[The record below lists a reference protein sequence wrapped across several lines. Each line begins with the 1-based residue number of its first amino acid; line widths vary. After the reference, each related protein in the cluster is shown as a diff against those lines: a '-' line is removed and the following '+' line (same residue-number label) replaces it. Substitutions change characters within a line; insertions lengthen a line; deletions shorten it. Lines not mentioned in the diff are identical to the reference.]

1 MKLTRKSIGR
11 IAASF
16 VATAMLAT
24 MAIVPASANT
34 GVTEPAEGANNITAI
49 DVSKVVTTDGNT
61 YAPNTSFTIEVT
73 EGEGKT
79 FDDGTGSVTAVAGIA
94 GGLKGTTIQSQ
105 PDYVEGEGDSQTVVE
120 PEDSYEFEGTL
131 AVDSSVF
138 TAPGI
143 YHYVVKETTDS
154 YDGIAYSTETYDVY
168 LYVTNNSDYSD
179 YVVSNVV
186 VVKNGQTDAKSDL
199 TFTNDYGKNNNGTHD
214 VKVTKVIAGTL
225 GDKEHDTFSFT
236 VKVNGAEGE
245 VYKVVYTNDA
255 VEHTT
260 YVVSGDDNAITVPG
274 VGDQDYIQI
283 FGLSENDTY
292 TVTENDVTNGK
303 TNDGYTVTDSDNST
317 AAGTVSGKVTV
328 DGTTATITNTK
339 DASTPT
345 GIMMDIAPYA
355 VLVVIAA
362 AGCFIFLRKRHAKED

>member
-34 GVTEPAEGANNITAI
+34 GVTEPAEGTDNITAI
-49 DVSKVVTTDGNT
+49 DVSKIVTTDSNT
-61 YAPNTSFTIEVT
+61 YAPNTQFIIAVD
-73 EGEGKT
+73 EGKGKT
-79 FDDGTGSVTAVAGIA
+79 FNDGTGSVTAVAGIE
-94 GGLKGTTIQSQ
+94 GGLTGTTIQSQ
-105 PDYVEGEGDSQTVVE
+105 PNYVEGEEGSQTVVA
-120 PEDSYEFEGTL
+120 PQASYEFDGTL
-131 AVDSSVF
+131 AVDNDVF
-138 TAPGI
+138 TKPGI
-143 YHYVVKETTDS
+143 YHYEVRETAGS
-154 YDGIAYSTETYDVY
+154 YDGITYSTETYDVY
-168 LYVTNNSDYSD
+168 LYVTNNSDFSD

-186 VVKNGQTDAKSDL
+186 VVKNGETDAKSEL
-199 TFTNDYGKNNNGTHD
+199 TFTNDYGKNNDGTHD

-225 GDKEHDTFSFT
+225 GDKENDTFSFT
-236 VKVNGAEGE
+236 VKVNGVEGE
-245 VYKVVYTNDA
+245 VYKVVYTNDT

-260 YVVSGDDNAITVPG
+260 YVMSGDDNAITVTG

-283 FGLSENDTY
+283 FGLSANDTY
-292 TVTENDVTNGK
+292 TVTETDGASQ
-303 TNDGYTVTDSDNST
+303 GYTVTDTVDT
-317 AAGTVSGKVTV
+317 DAAGTVSGNVTA
-328 DGTTATITNTK
+328 DDTAETITNTK
-339 DASTPT
+339 TASTPT

>member
-94 GGLKGTTIQSQ
+94 GGLKGTTIRSQ
-105 PDYVEGEGDSQTVVE
+105 PNYVEGEEGSQTVVA
-120 PEDSYEFEGTL
+120 PQASYKFDGTL
-131 AVDSSVF
+131 AVDNDVF
-138 TAPGI
+138 TKPGI

-303 TNDGYTVTDSDNST
+303 TNDGYTVTDSDKST